1 MIKKTL
7 NNNHSDFDI
16 LQGLALALL
25 ANAIIIPHL
34 IEMNYHPLS
43 IEVIFFFIIIF
54 IPMFGIGYISNWKI
68 YLFFSSFITY
78 WFFDSFFIDRI
89 INLLIIVLIILFLIN
104 WLVDKTIYPLA
115 CIIFS
120 LIFIFFSMFN
130 YNGEF
135 LVKEKLDTNINFNNN
150 ELNYSY
156 LHIILDEHSSLNLIP
171 NEFKDVEFNKKFK
184 KDYISNNFDL
194 YNNVFSESHNTVES
208 LGAIFGL
215 YVNENENISKKNY
228 LKKNNKFT
236 VSVKK
241 NFLAQKLQEKGFK
254 ISFIQSN
261 YYEICDVDRSYKCET
276 YTRAS
281 NMNIF
286 KKYNIQIKQRLKLA
300 LLAIHEDYYHREHIL
315 RLYRKILQ
323 FFYGEDIRSYGW
335 FSRPLVNVLIFDEM
349 KKKLNNLKNG
359 EALIAHMLLPH
370 YPFVLNENCN
380 LKKISKWN
388 YPLKENS
395 NETIISANKGFLQ
408 QVKCTHKKIH
418 TLLEIASKKDNLL
431 VVIHGDHGARLY
443 LDTEYEN
450 EIDNF
455 STFIALKDN
464 NTSGKTIDEN
474 MKLQNVFTNFIN
486 RNFDN

>member
-1 MIKKTL
+1 MIKKNL
-7 NNNHSDFDI
+7 NNNHSNFDI
-16 LQGLALALL
+16 LQGIALALL

-43 IEVIFFFIIIF
+43 IEVIFFFIFIF

-120 LIFIFFSMFN
+120 LIFIFFSIFN

-135 LVKEKLDTNINFNNN
+135 LVKEKLDTNINFNNT

-171 NEFKDVEFNKKFK
+171 NEFKDVEFEKKFN
-184 KDYISNNFDL
+184 KDYISNNFNL

-215 YVNENENISKKNY
+215 YVNENENINKKNY

-241 NFLAQKLQEKGFK
+241 NFLAQ
-254 ISFIQSN
+254 
-261 YYEICDVDRSYKCET
+261 
-276 YTRAS
+276 
-281 NMNIF
+281 
-286 KKYNIQIKQRLKLA
+286 
-300 LLAIHEDYYHREHIL
+300 
-315 RLYRKILQ
+315 
-323 FFYGEDIRSYGW
+323 
-335 FSRPLVNVLIFDEM
+335 
-349 KKKLNNLKNG
+349 
-359 EALIAHMLLPH
+359 
-370 YPFVLNENCN
+370 
-380 LKKISKWN
+380 
-388 YPLKENS
+388 
-395 NETIISANKGFLQ
+395 
-408 QVKCTHKKIH
+408 
-418 TLLEIASKKDNLL
+418 
-431 VVIHGDHGARLY
+431 
-443 LDTEYEN
+443 
-450 EIDNF
+450 
-455 STFIALKDN
+455 
-464 NTSGKTIDEN
+464 
-474 MKLQNVFTNFIN
+474 
-486 RNFDN
+486 